1 MTGQYAV
8 RTRTGARAELLEE
21 HVRTAPNVDCFL
33 DPFGGRPRSYQVLDS
48 DMWFTADAVEDAL
61 GVLGVRTGPNAV
73 AVPIS
78 GIGCT
83 RVSSRPSPRTVRILV
98 NLSELM
104 ASCQSGVIVVSDA
117 VLSDPTEMQA
127 MLAPGTVI
135 GESESAGHLESS
147 LTDIQAWLG
156 IGLQQAAEA
165 AGISRGTVYAWRDRE
180 SVPRPSTVHNILRL
194 HGLVASAVRT
204 VGTDLARRW
213 FHTGDPSPL
222 QQLLQ
227 GRGDDEVIRQV
238 SKRIRRELTA
248 RKLPSSNPWLAA
260 NLADE
265 SDEANSTV

>member
-8 RTRTGARAELLEE
+8 RTRTGARGELPEE
-21 HVRTAPNVDCFL
+21 HGRTAPNVDRYL
-33 DPFGGRPRSYQVLDS
+33 DPFGGRPQSYQVLDS
-48 DMWFTADAVEDAL
+48 DMWFTAEAVEDAL

-73 AVPIS
+73 AVPVN

-83 RVSSRPSPRTVRILV
+83 RVSSRPSPRTVRILF

-104 ASCQSGVIVVSDA
+104 AQCGSGVLVLSDA
-117 VLSDPTEMQA
+117 VLSDTTKMPA
-127 MLAPGTVI
+127 VIAPGPVI
-135 GESESAGHLESS
+135 GGSESAGHLESS
-147 LTDIQAWLG
+147 LTDVQAWLG

-204 VGTDLARRW
+204 VGKDPAQRW

-222 QQLLQ
+222 EQLLQ
-227 GRGDDEVIRQV
+227 GRGDDEVMRQV
-238 SKRIRRELTA
+238 SKRIRRELTT

-265 SDEANSTV
+265 SE